1 MIIKCFR
8 DGKEIDSPNDKN
20 ADYIMAQDTI
30 VKEPRDTL
38 RALVHN
44 PATRA
49 IEVRMAMTE
58 EYFDDDGVT
67 VLTRKKFPGLA
78 IPDSVYDAIEVDS
91 PKSARAYGN
100 NLVRVSVTVEDKN
113 IQKTGII
120 CPDCYRP
127 SDFVIWGV
135 HKVTP

>member
-8 DGKEIDSPNDKN
+8 DGKKIDSPNDKN
-20 ADYIMAQDTI
+20 ADYIIANDTI

-44 PATRA
+44 PVTRN

-58 EYFDDDGVT
+58 DYLSADGIT
-67 VLTRKKFPGLA
+67 TLTRPKFPGLT
-78 IPDSVYDAIEVDS
+78 IPDSAYDAIEVDS
-91 PKSARAYGN
+91 PKVAHAYGH
-100 NLVRVSVTVEDKN
+100 NLVKVVATVEDKD
-113 IQKTGII
+113 IQKTGVI

-135 HKVTP
+135 HKVKS